1 MNLNIRLILLFF
13 LIFSSCLRQDD
24 RKIFKKII
32 QDFENFKPFDDSR
45 FLLGDFSEERFERE
59 NLFYKKTYE
68 RLFKVN
74 KNLLSEQDKIS
85 HELLTFVIK
94 KKIADFD
101 FKTHYNPI
109 LSDAGF
115 HNNLVYRVK
124 KISSVDEAYDYI
136 KTLGEIPNFVRQNIK
151 LISNGL
157 DMGISQPKIIFEGYN
172 TTYDKHITP
181 SYKNNFYY
189 SPFFKTTQLNSKLYK
204 RQSTGPSSKYYNGFR
219 YSLFQKN

>member
-1 MNLNIRLILLFF
+1 MNLNIRSIFLFF

-59 NLFYKKTYE
+59 NLFYKKTYK

-124 KISSVDEAYDYI
+124 KISSVDRL
-136 KTLGEIPNFVRQNIK
+136 T
-151 LISNGL
+151 
-157 DMGISQPKIIFEGYN
+157 II
-172 TTYDKHITP
+172 
-181 SYKNNFYY
+181 
-189 SPFFKTTQLNSKLYK
+189 SKLWE
-204 RQSTGPSSKYYNGFR
+204 R
-219 YSLFQKN
+219 FQIS

>member
-1 MNLNIRLILLFF
+1 MNLNIRSILLFY

-24 RKIFKKII
+24 CKVFKKII

-59 NLFYKKTYE
+59 NLFYKKTNE
-68 RLFKVN
+68 RLSKVN

-115 HNNLVYRVK
+115 
-124 KISSVDEAYDYI
+124 
-136 KTLGEIPNFVRQNIK
+136 
-151 LISNGL
+151 
-157 DMGISQPKIIFEGYN
+157 
-172 TTYDKHITP
+172 TTI
-181 SYKNNFYY
+181 
-189 SPFFKTTQLNSKLYK
+189 
-204 RQSTGPSSKYYNGFR
+204 
-219 YSLFQKN
+219 